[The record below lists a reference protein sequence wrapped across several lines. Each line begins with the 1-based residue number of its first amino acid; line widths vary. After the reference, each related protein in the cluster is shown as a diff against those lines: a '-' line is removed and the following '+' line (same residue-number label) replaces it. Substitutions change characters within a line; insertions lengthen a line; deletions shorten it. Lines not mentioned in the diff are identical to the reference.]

1 MSKLLPTTI
10 NHLLLLIGLTVM
22 IVPVW
27 IIFASSTHTSL
38 FINTNGL
45 QFFLG
50 DSFKENYSSVLFK
63 KSYLF
68 EK

>member
-1 MSKLLPTTI
+1 MIRNFPTAI
-10 NHLLLLIGLTVM
+10 NHFILITGLAVM

-45 QFFLG
+45 QFF
-50 DSFKENYSSVLFK
+50 FRR
-63 KSYLF
+63 
-68 EK
+68 